1 MSGYRLVSNSNG
13 NISQVPFDYQL
24 LLHMDPTSPSR
35 YFCAH
40 NGGIHSISLPMVAQ
54 LAELVQKPDESIIN
68 DGIPMLE
75 QNSVVQHLVCT
86 QPFAKK
92 DPAPVQAMA
101 ISYPPAKLHCIT
113 TDYKLLSIILSRNQ
127 GVQAQPLLCSEA
139 SPLKKASA
147 AAGKESFDKHIAQ
160 VLQKTTTNPLMKCP
174 SSSTLS
180 SEQCYEILARSTKV
194 LREEY
199 LDKLDKA
206 RSEIEKRVAGLEA
219 RKKQQHLSLVNLTQ
233 ERFALR
239 DKAAQLS
246 EKYEDLRDNAANFN
260 IRIEAVLS
268 AIQRRLPVT
277 TDSEVR
283 MQRQLQG
290 IERKVK
296 DLTNALEQIKAK
308 ERYQLR
314 QIQHSQ
320 ENTKVRNEVAA
331 TLAPNQA
338 ESMREVLQKDGQ
350 DIGEMMKKLNQ
361 MKKELF

>member
-1 MSGYRLVSNSNG
+1 
-13 NISQVPFDYQL
+13 
-24 LLHMDPTSPSR
+24 
-35 YFCAH
+35 
-40 NGGIHSISLPMVAQ
+40 
-54 LAELVQKPDESIIN
+54 
-68 DGIPMLE
+68 
-75 QNSVVQHLVCT
+75 VVQHLVCT
-86 QPFAKK
+86 QPFARK
-92 DPAPVQAMA
+92 DPAPVQALA

-113 TDYKLLSIILSRNQ
+113 SDYKLLSIILSRNQ

-139 SPLKKASA
+139 SQLKKSSA
-147 AAGKESFDKHIAQ
+147 ASKESFDKHIAQ
-160 VLQKTTTNPLMKCP
+160 VLQRTTTNPMMKCP
-174 SSSTLS
+174 SSSTVS
-180 SEQCYEILARSTKV
+180 NEQCYEILARSTKI

-199 LDKLDKA
+199 IDKLDKA
-206 RSEIEKRVAGLEA
+206 RSDIEKRVAGLEA
-219 RKKQQHLSLVNLTQ
+219 RKKQQHLSLVDLTQ

-246 EKYEDLRDNAANFN
+246 EKYEDLRDNATNFN

-320 ENTKVRNEVAA
+320 ENIKVRNEVTA